1 MINVVPYRR
10 VSTEK
15 QVIEGEG
22 LDIQLDRI
30 KAFCKQNNYN
40 LIIDKDTDFVD
51 EGISGAKETVDRP
64 GIMNLLA
71 YCKEH
76 RVKYVVVDKV
86 DRLSRELFQQLFI
99 EKQLLVYGTEI
110 IFSAQETLN
119 SIGEAD
125 KAMITL
131 MRQMMGAFAEFERT
145 LINQRLTDGKN
156 KKACKGDKP
165 TGRQPF
171 GYTYADD
178 RKATVINEAEAKI
191 VRAIFDYRGRGFSL
205 EQIATYLNTAI
216 NDEQRSSFSKVNQQR
231 KWTHRS
237 VLVIL
242 ANEYYLGKITYNG
255 KKIEGNHAPIIDV
268 AAWNRAN
275 NKNMRGKV
283 A

>member
-1 MINVVPYRR
+1 MINVLSYRR

-15 QVIEGEG
+15 QVLEGEG

-30 KAFCKQNNYN
+30 KSYCKQNGYN
-40 LIIDKDTDFVD
+40 LILNDDTDFVD

-64 GIMNLLA
+64 GIMKLLA

-76 RVKYVVVDKV
+76 KIKYVVVDKV

-99 EKQLLVYGTEI
+99 EKQLLVHGTEI

-119 SIGEAD
+119 SASEAD

-145 LINQRLTDGKN
+145 LINQRLSDGKN
-156 KKACKGDKP
+156 KKAFKGDKP

-171 GYTYADD
+171 GYAYASD
-178 RKATVINEAEAKI
+178 RKSTVINEAEAKV
-191 VRAIFDYRGRGFSL
+191 VRMIYDLRSREFSL
-205 EQIATYLNTAI
+205 EQVASYLNTVI
-216 NDEQRSSFSKVNQQR
+216 TDEQRQNFSEVNRKR

-237 VLVIL
+237 VNVIL
-242 ANEYYLGKITYNG
+242 SNDYYLGKITHDG
-255 KKIEGNHAPIIDV
+255 EKIDGNHEPIVDV
-268 AAWNRAN
+268 DIWTKVNRKTRRSRAA
-275 NKNMRGKV
+275 
-283 A
+283 